1 MLTFQVLIFGQSETP
16 VINSGTN
23 TNQIGTKNTFEINAT
38 EKNDLQDTTQIE
50 LQDKKSKAV
59 ILNKKELEKMPKI
72 TKESEKKEEK
82 TKSLEAVG
90 SSFTRSKI
98 AASTQTTQRSPSL
111 SQQKEMI
118 EVVND
123 YEKNAP
129 NSFEYHYFKYVSGNY
144 NVNLIS
150 HLLEAQKL
158 KPKNVDVQVQL
169 VAYNYIK
176 NEEKNLKENLEFLL
190 KSEKIDK
197 ELLFYAEDLLESV
210 AQNGV
215 LLTHGFDDTYSAL
228 YVQKVLKKRS
238 DVKIISLD
246 FLQGDYYKN
255 SLQSSGFILPNES
268 VIDVNYLKDFCI
280 KNEPKSLHLSMTFP
294 KPYLKEISSQL
305 SISGLSFFYSNST
318 TELESENLG
327 FYEKFNKKQ
336 LNSLSSEKVKRITSN
351 YLPFLLSMKSYFE
364 LKKDK
369 ENLKEVNSLI
379 EKVLVQSKKSL

>member
-1 MLTFQVLIFGQSETP
+1 
-16 VINSGTN
+16 
-23 TNQIGTKNTFEINAT
+23 
-38 EKNDLQDTTQIE
+38 
-50 LQDKKSKAV
+50 
-59 ILNKKELEKMPKI
+59 
-72 TKESEKKEEK
+72 
-82 TKSLEAVG
+82 
-90 SSFTRSKI
+90 
-98 AASTQTTQRSPSL
+98 
-111 SQQKEMI
+111 
-118 EVVND
+118 
-123 YEKNAP
+123 
-129 NSFEYHYFKYVSGNY
+129 
-144 NVNLIS
+144 
-150 HLLEAQKL
+150 
-158 KPKNVDVQVQL
+158 VQL

-246 FLQGDYYKN
+246 FLQSDYYKN
-255 SLQSSGFILPNES
+255 SLQSSGFKIPNES

-280 KNEPKSLHLSMTFP
+280 KNESKSLHLSMTFP